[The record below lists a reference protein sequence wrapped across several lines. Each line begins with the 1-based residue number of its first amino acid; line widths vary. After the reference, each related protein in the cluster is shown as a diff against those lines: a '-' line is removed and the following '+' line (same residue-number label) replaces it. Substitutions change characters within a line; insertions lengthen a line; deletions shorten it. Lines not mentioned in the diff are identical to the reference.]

1 MTGTFGGRLVLRLM
15 DAGVLVASLFL
26 ALRLRGLP
34 LSTDYIMLALIAIV
48 LLWLIAEG
56 YQIYTVPTHS
66 LSVLGRHLLQAW
78 LWTVVF
84 LLFLGWMCKC
94 THRFSRLAMGLWA
107 VGAPL
112 GLVVVR
118 GAWLYGLTPLYTRQ
132 NGQRKA
138 VFIGWNPLAQR
149 LLEHFQ
155 QNPQWGIR
163 PVAVLVDEETTS
175 PPPTLAPM
183 RGRKPED
190 LRAFFQNHGVDVV
203 FLAGSAAQQELKTL
217 GKWLN
222 GPCDVYILPETPLFP
237 FLNPRP
243 EEFGGVPCWALFAS
257 PLQGPA
263 QWLKR
268 LEDLVIGTL
277 ALVVFAPL
285 MLLIAIAI
293 RLDSPGPVLF
303 RQRRYGLNGKT
314 FWMWKFR
321 TMRVV
326 EDGPAVKPATQQDK
340 RVTRVGR
347 WLRRF
352 SLDELPQLFNVLK
365 GEMSLVGP
373 RPFAVVMDDQFRKYV
388 DGFILRY
395 RVKPGMTGWAQVHG
409 WRGEIKTKE
418 DLLMRLQ
425 YDLYYIHNWSLFL
438 DLKILWMTI
447 WRGFYHP
454 KAY

>member
-1 MTGTFGGRLVLRLM
+1 MCTF
-15 DAGVLVASLFL
+15 
-26 ALRLRGLP
+26 
-34 LSTDYIMLALIAIV
+34 
-48 LLWLIAEG
+48 
-56 YQIYTVPTHS
+56 
-66 LSVLGRHLLQAW
+66 
-78 LWTVVF
+78 
-84 LLFLGWMCKC
+84 
-94 THRFSRLAMGLWA
+94 
-107 VGAPL
+107 
-112 GLVVVR
+112 
-118 GAWLYGLTPLYTRQ
+118 
-132 NGQRKA
+132 
-138 VFIGWNPLAQR
+138 
-149 LLEHFQ
+149 
-155 QNPQWGIR
+155 
-163 PVAVLVDEETTS
+163 S
-175 PPPTLAPM
+175 PKPP
-183 RGRKPED
+183 
-190 LRAFFQNHGVDVV
+190 
-203 FLAGSAAQQELKTL
+203 
-217 GKWLN
+217 
-222 GPCDVYILPETPLFP
+222 
-237 FLNPRP
+237 
-243 EEFGGVPCWALFAS
+243 
-257 PLQGPA
+257 GPA

-303 RQRRYGLNGKT
+303 RQRRYGMNGRV

-321 TMRVV
+321 TMTVV
-326 EDGPAVKPATQQDK
+326 EDGAQVKPVTWQDS

-352 SLDELPQLFNVLK
+352 SLDELPQLFNVIR
-365 GEMSLVGP
+365 GDMSLVGP
-373 RPFAVVMDDQFRKYV
+373 RPLPITMDEEFRRYV
-388 DGFILRY
+388 EGFILRY